1 MKFKK
6 IVCSVLASA
15 MALTALAG
23 CGSKSNDY
31 KVDMNINPA
40 EKKIA
45 LKGLMPHFGAET
57 SPNED
62 YTAKTVERVTG
73 YKVTYDE
80 LLSGTNAN
88 TDLNT
93 KMLDNAKYNFMKLTA
108 DQFADYAKYMLPLDD
123 VLEKFGPELMKKDVI
138 SQESWDVVTINGK
151 ICGIPERA
159 SSDNIE
165 NPIVIRKDWLDELE
179 LQIPTT
185 TTEFRDMLVAM
196 KNKYN
201 VAPLTFDKYTPLVYP
216 VSAAFGIYTEWQ
228 EYEIE
233 GKKEVRYYM
242 DAPGYSDYV
251 DYMAGL
257 YKDGLID
264 PSVSTNEAANA
275 LQRFGGKDK
284 DTGET
289 KAGAY
294 ACSLWDVDGIVSSL
308 SAAGII
314 SADKAKTEVPETLCY
329 LRSLKNANGEYKVY
343 RTSGYTYIT
352 CIPLWMAK
360 NAGYVI
366 DWINSKLTD
375 TEGAHN
381 FRDIVL
387 GEENTHWTYD
397 ALEEAY
403 QPILTNF
410 DQMNYASYF
419 LTGSNEGVYTD
430 YWKARI
436 KKMPEM
442 ARAWELLMED
452 ADTVG
457 VRNITDAIPPLEKY
471 AKVRS
476 VIEPYAQDKFYVM
489 LIDDKGSS
497 KLSEYLKAFKDDGG
511 KQATEAISGW
521 YFKK

>member
-1 MKFKK
+1 MKLKK
-6 IVCSVLASA
+6 ILCGVLAGA
-15 MALTALAG
+15 MALTAFAG
-23 CGSKSNDY
+23 CGGKSGGY
-31 KVDMNINPA
+31 EVDMNINPA

-45 LKGLMPHFGAET
+45 LKGLMPHFGGET

-73 YKVTYDE
+73 YTVTYDE
-80 LLSGTNAN
+80 LNSGSNAN

-93 KMLDNAKYNFMKLTA
+93 KLLGNEKYHFMKLTS

-123 VLEKFGPELMKKDVI
+123 VIEKFGPVLQDEKVI
-138 SQESWDVVTINGK
+138 SKESWDVVTINGK
-151 ICGIPERA
+151 IYGIPERA

-165 NPIVIRKDWLDELE
+165 HPIVIRKDWLDDLN
-179 LQIPTT
+179 LSMPTT
-185 TTEFRDMLVAM
+185 TTEFREMLVAM
-196 KNKYN
+196 KNKYG
-201 VAPLTFDKYTPLVYP
+201 VAPLTFDRYTPLVYAI
-216 VSAAFGIYTEWQ
+216 SAAFGIYTEWQ
-228 EYEIE
+228 EYEID

-242 DAPGYSDYV
+242 DAPGYADYV

-264 PSVSTNEAANA
+264 ASVSTNEAADA
-275 LQRFGGKDK
+275 LQKFGGKDK
-284 DTGET
+284 TTGQT

-294 ACSLWDVDGIVSSL
+294 ACSLWDVDGIVNSL
-308 SAAGII
+308 SSAGII
-314 SADKAKTEVPETLCY
+314 SADKAKTTVPETLCY
-329 LRSLKNANGEYKVY
+329 LRSLKNSDGEYKVY

-352 CIPLWMAK
+352 CIPVWMAK
-360 NAGYVI
+360 DAGYVI

-375 TEGAHN
+375 TAEAHN

-387 GEENTHWTYD
+387 GEENVHWTYD
-397 ALEEAY
+397 ELEEEY
-403 QPILTNF
+403 QPVLTNF

-419 LTGSNEGVYTD
+419 LTGSNEGVYTE

-452 ADTVG
+452 ADAVG
-457 VRNITDAIPPLEKY
+457 VRNITDAIPPLDKY

-476 VIEPYAQDKFYVM
+476 IVEPYAQDQFYVM
-489 LIDDKGSS
+489 LMEDKGSS
-497 KLSEYLKAFKDDGG
+497 KLSEYLKKFKDDGG

-521 YFKK
+521 YFSK